1 MEMTREQM
9 LGTITIR
16 HIAHK
21 TTVPEN
27 VTVDEL
33 IGIICEYIDER
44 GDVVNVHQVRQYLG
58 EDSVLNGFDLYTAIQ
73 VWRDKEE
80 EEEEQGE

>member
-9 LGTITIR
+9 LGTITVGN
-16 HIAHK
+16 IAHK

-27 VTVDEL
+27 VTIDEL

-44 GDVVNVHQVRQYLG
+44 GDVVNIHQVSQYLG
-58 EDSVLNGFDLYTAIQ
+58 EDSVLNGFDLHAAIQ
-73 VWRDKEE
+73 VWRNKG
-80 EEEEQGE
+80 EQND

>member
-27 VTVDEL
+27 VTIDEL

-44 GDVVNVHQVRQYLG
+44 GDVVNIHQVRQYLG
-58 EDSVLNGFDLYTAIQ
+58 EDSVLNAFDIQ
-73 VWRDKEE
+73 QGIRLWREK
-80 EEEEQGE
+80 EEQGE

>member
-44 GDVVNVHQVRQYLG
+44 GDAVTVHQVRQYLG
-58 EDSVLNGFDLYTAIQ
+58 EDSVLNYFDVYQGIQ

-80 EEEEQGE
+80 GQGD

>member
-1 MEMTREQM
+1 MVTREQ

-27 VTVDEL
+27 VTIDEL

-44 GDVVNVHQVRQYLG
+44 GDAVNIREVSKYLG
-58 EDSVLNGFDLYTAIQ
+58 EDSVLNGFELYAAIQ
-73 VWRDKEE
+73 VWRDKKEG
-80 EEEEQGE
+80 QGE